1 MAAAHRAAGLVRREV
16 DAASR
21 LSARQGRVVPVVM
34 CVLLAACGAN
44 GASDPS
50 VPGGSAQ
57 RGRLALQQR
66 DCGVCHRIPGIRGAR
81 GEVGPALHGYAQ
93 RVYVAGKFPHDTE
106 HLVRW
111 IRDPPALAPRTAM
124 PAMGV
129 SEQEARDMAAYLQAL
144 R

>member
-1 MAAAHRAAGLVRREV
+1 MAAAGLATRLATHAASLLALARLARAA
-16 DAASR
+16 
-21 LSARQGRVVPVVM
+21 PVVT
-34 CVLLAACGAN
+34 CFLIAGCGTG
-44 GASDPS
+44 GAPGSA

-57 RGRLALQQR
+57 RGKLALQQR

-81 GEVGPALHGYAQ
+81 GDVGPSLHGYAQ
-93 RVYVAGKFPHDTE
+93 RVYVAGKFPHDAA

-111 IRDPPALAPRTAM
+111 IRDAPALAPRTAM

-129 SEQEARDMAAYLQAL
+129 SEQEARDMAAYLQGL